1 MKKTIFVSLLAV
13 LMIMLATITV
23 GCDNSPPINSHP
35 DDVAEEIQNPQDY
48 PPEEPPEPTSPPEEV
63 TEEPGLGEGILQDNP
78 PEEPPEEQSSSVIEN
93 DSLFLPILLNI
104 EPRITDSGILWGY
117 YDSFPEFAAMF
128 DLFLSETGLSYE
140 DLAFQQSEGM
150 QVIYF
155 NSTGSDTSTPIEI
168 RSLAVEHYDINIA
181 SIRFQDIIPI
191 VAEREGAGLN
201 TISFGS
207 SEVEMI
213 EGEWA
218 IVSFVVTGR
227 TSSGA
232 IIRVADIDI
241 TGSYIVWV
249 PHIGEI
255 IRNN

>member
-1 MKKTIFVSLLAV
+1 
-13 LMIMLATITV
+13 
-23 GCDNSPPINSHP
+23 
-35 DDVAEEIQNPQDY
+35 
-48 PPEEPPEPTSPPEEV
+48 
-63 TEEPGLGEGILQDNP
+63 
-78 PEEPPEEQSSSVIEN
+78 
-93 DSLFLPILLNI
+93 
-104 EPRITDSGILWGY
+104 
-117 YDSFPEFAAMF
+117 MF

-155 NSTGSDTSTPIEI
+155 NSTGADTSTPIEI
-168 RSLAVEHYDINIA
+168 RSLAVEHYDIDIT